1 MKTKKVYSLK
11 ALLKLIDSFKAQK
24 KKIVFTNGCFDILH
38 PGHLSLLRQAK
49 SKGDVLV
56 VGMNSDSSVRKIKGS
71 SRPIFNQNH
80 RSQILEAIEVVDY
93 ILIFNGDTPYREIA
107 KLKPDVLAKGG
118 DWAKNEIVGADIAKK
133 VIRIKLK
140 PGYSTTGIIKKI
152 KSRA

>member
-93 ILIFNGDTPYREIA
+93 VLIFNGDTPYREIA